1 MRIAPLMLGLV
12 WTLSLSACTSPKGT
26 MEAAG
31 KSAHPNATSFGWVLE
46 DAGKNVDG
54 KTLTHVSVYADTI
67 NDKGE
72 LERTNLF
79 EVETM
84 PGCEHAPNGDVRCAA
99 NGYADEFRLREDAD
113 TVTFGHRKIRSDGSD
128 EAVPFDTLKTFTAEE
143 FAGTRLAVGVA
154 RSTKEPK

>member
-1 MRIAPLMLGLV
+1 MRIAPLLLGLV
-12 WTLSLSACTSPKGT
+12 WTLSLSACASPKGT

-84 PGCEHAPNGDVRCAA
+84 AGCEKLSNEDVRCAT
-99 NGYADEFRLREDAD
+99 DEFNLRLE
-113 TVTFGHRKIRSDGSD
+113 TSGVVTFGHRTVAAGDQAPFESLHTFDGKDFSDTPLKIG
-128 EAVPFDTLKTFTAEE
+128 P
-143 FAGTRLAVGVA
+143 A
-154 RSTKEPK
+154 RATQQPK